1 MSIDKL
7 KESIQLLENMQ
18 NECAKAN
25 KFVEAELCKQRIQ
38 VFKTKL
44 KDKISEEIKKVHSEQ
59 ANQLDIEKREEL
71 EQFNTRWDIDYFNL
85 RDKFEKLEAQLKE
98 NQLNELTKKKSELE
112 EELAN
117 VIAKPSSEAIN
128 LNKIIENL
136 VKQKE
141 FNKAHDAQIQLTS
154 VVKQDQERF
163 KAENQKKIQ
172 VEISKITQKQEIE
185 LNSFKQKM
193 KIEFDE
199 YKKARALEYD
209 K

>member
-1 MSIDKL
+1 
-7 KESIQLLENMQ
+7 MQ

-38 VFKTKL
+38 VFKNKL

-98 NQLNELTKKKSELE
+98 NQLNELTKRKSDLE

-117 VIAKPSSEAIN
+117 VIPKPSSEAIN

-141 FNKAHDAQIQLTS
+141 FNKAHDAQIQLTTI
-154 VVKQDQERF
+154 VKQDQERF

-172 VEISKITQKQEIE
+172 VEISKITQKQDIE

>member
-1 MSIDKL
+1 
-7 KESIQLLENMQ
+7 MQ

-38 VFKTKL
+38 VFKNKL

-85 RDKFEKLEAQLKE
+85 RDKFEKLEAQLKD
-98 NQLNELTKKKSELE
+98 NQLNELTKKKSDLE

-117 VIAKPSSEAIN
+117 IIAKPSSEAIN

-141 FNKAHDAQIQLTS
+141 FNKAHDAQIQLTA

-163 KAENQKKIQ
+163 KADNQKKIQ